1 MDHLN
6 LELIVQLIISACVLH
21 NICLL
26 HDDFDPGY
34 MLDDDGDD
42 DDNDGDSSNSHDGG
56 SASGRD
62 RQADLKGDNLKNI
75 IFATRI

>member
-42 DDNDGDSSNSHDGG
+42 EDNDGDSSNSHDGC

-62 RQADLKGDNLKNI
+62 RQADLKRDNLKNI

>member
-42 DDNDGDSSNSHDGG
+42 EDNDGDSSNSHDGG

-62 RQADLKGDNLKNI
+62 RQADLKRDSLKNI

>member
-26 HDDFDPGY
+26 HDDFDSGY

-62 RQADLKGDNLKNI
+62 RQADLKRDNLKNI

>member
-6 LELIVQLIISACVLH
+6 LELIVPLIISACVLH

-42 DDNDGDSSNSHDGG
+42 DDNDGDSLSSHDGG

-62 RQADLKGDNLKNI
+62 RQADLKRDNLKNI